1 MAGRVPLELVLVDK
15 VSGPLKRA
23 NASADKFANTIKKT
37 GGALKHGGKNAS
49 LFGKG
54 AAAAGMGA
62 RAATP
67 GIVGMGAAV
76 QAALGP
82 IALLGGALGTVTAL
96 FKGLSEQDFAETKVE
111 TLGVNSEA
119 LVTRLKDVSK
129 ELGNQQSVLELT
141 TAAYDVASAGFT
153 DAADTAKVL
162 KASALAASGGFS
174 DLNTVGDATTS
185 VLNAYG
191 LSASEANA
199 VVDKFIQTQND
210 GKIIVAEY
218 AQGIGKVA
226 SVAATLK
233 VPLEEV
239 NAVIAQATAA
249 GVKSEVAF
257 TGLKAA
263 LARLGGT
270 RGAAKLE
277 KLGINISAATLA
289 SEGLAANLKKLDG
302 LTFTELE
309 SIFGQEAIQ
318 TMAPVLNNMEKY
330 LELIEKQKTSAGAAA
345 AAQKKTADTIQGAWK
360 ELTVV
365 ISNAFTA
372 QSELGTAL
380 KTIIEI
386 TTAGLKLIGRILE
399 PTIAKLNQ
407 ILELINKI
415 AQGVKDIVQKS
426 PDWFKKMV
434 GVMPTD
440 VEPPLEKAGEDL
452 KTIEE
457 NATGTA
463 NAIDTVNTNLEETKT
478 GVEDINTETDVL
490 NDKWAEVGLTI
501 KQDVTNAIGD
511 AIKGSKSLGQSM
523 SNVLS
528 KIADQAMNVAINM
541 ALWGSAGTGGTAG
554 LLGGVFKGIFGS
566 AQGGTIGRGNPRIV
580 GERGPEVFVPHS
592 SGKVIPNN
600 RIGGGTNIN
609 VSVNATESN
618 VSASGGEA
626 RQLGESIA
634 VAIQQQ
640 LVKERRPGGLL
651 YT

>member
-62 RAATP
+62 TAATP

-82 IALLGGALGTVTAL
+82 IALLGGALGITTSL
-96 FKGLSEQDFAETKVE
+96 FKGLADQDFAETKVR
-111 TLGVNSEA
+111 TLGVNSEV

-129 ELGNQQSVLELT
+129 ELGHQHSVLELT

-153 DAADTAKVL
+153 DAADTAMVL

-191 LSASEANA
+191 LSAKEANA

-233 VPLEEV
+233 IPLEEV
-239 NAVIAQATAA
+239 NAVIAQATAS

-318 TMAPVLNNMEKY
+318 TMSPVLNNMEKY

-345 AAQKKTADTIQGAWK
+345 AAQKEVASSINGAWK

-372 QSELGTAL
+372 QSEVGTAL
-380 KTIIEI
+380 KNIIQI

-399 PTIAKLNQ
+399 PTIEKLNQ
-407 ILELINKI
+407 ILEVINKI
-415 AQGVKDIVQKS
+415 AQGVKDIVQRS
-426 PDWFKKMV
+426 PDWLKKMI

-440 VEPPLEKAGEDL
+440 VKPPLEKAAEDL

-463 NAIDTVNTNLEETKT
+463 NAIDTVNTKLNETKT
-478 GVEDINTETDVL
+478 EVEDINTETDDL
-490 NDKWAEVGLTI
+490 KSKWAEVGLTI

-511 AIKGSKSLGQSM
+511 AIKGSKSLGESM

-528 KIADQAMNVAINM
+528 KIADQAMEVAINM
-541 ALWGSAGTGGTAG
+541 ALWGSQGTGGTGG

-566 AQGGTIGRGNPRIV
+566 AQGGTIGAGNPRIV
-580 GERGPEVFVPHS
+580 GERGPELFVPHS
-592 SGKVIPNN
+592 SGKVVPNN

-618 VSASGGEA
+618 VSANGGEA
-626 RQLGESIA
+626 KQLGESIA
-634 VAIQQQ
+634 AAIQQQ